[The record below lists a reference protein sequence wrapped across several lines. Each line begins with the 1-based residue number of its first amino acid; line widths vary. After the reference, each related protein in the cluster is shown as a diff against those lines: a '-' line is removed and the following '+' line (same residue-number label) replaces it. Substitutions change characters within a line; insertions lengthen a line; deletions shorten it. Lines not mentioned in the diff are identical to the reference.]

1 MKKQQHKVT
10 WVIDPVHT
18 RIRFSIRYLLLTSVS
33 GWFTRFEGV
42 IMAAADDFS
51 DAQVQLTIFTSSIG
65 TGNTRRDA
73 HLRSADVFDVEKYPV
88 ISFEST
94 SVETAGLF
102 INMTGILRIKDLTEV
117 IRFNIMHNG
126 TVADQLGNIKAGFEM
141 ESAFNRRDLHLQ
153 WNEYFDTFGK
163 LLSDEVKIFCD
174 VELLKLT

>member
-73 HLRSADVFDVEKYPV
+73 HLRSPDFFDVEKYPV

-102 INMTGILRIKDLTEV
+102 INMTGILRIKDITEV
-117 IRFNIMHNG
+117 IRFNVIHNG

-141 ESAFNRRDLHLQ
+141 ESAFNRKDLHLQ
-153 WNEYFDTFGK
+153 WNEYFDTFE